1 MHTLSNITKCLHE
14 AFWQTWWSMERSG
27 EVSNSSSRGSG
38 TELTLGSGPT
48 IFTYTEG
55 SKDSNIQVDSI
66 RTKKKYPSIIAQ
78 AAARATLQGESRRYY
93 IRKLSIYRQ
102 CPRRPRI
109 WWSTSA
115 KGPRTKGK
123 TKIFHKKRLNKSE
136 FVEQNTFVREALLKC
151 LSQQLKQL
159 KEYND
164 NKRKRWLKPPLL

>member
-1 MHTLSNITKCLHE
+1 MLNVLYFSLSVRCNLHFKRFFFFRGFIFKCSQKAFLHTKDKIRIASMHTLSNITKCLHE

-93 IRKLSIYRQ
+93 IRKLSVYRQ
-102 CPRRPRI
+102 CPRRPRP

-115 KGPRTKGK
+115 AGPRTKGK
-123 TKIFHKKRLNKSE
+123 TKIFHK
-136 FVEQNTFVREALLKC
+136 
-151 LSQQLKQL
+151 
-159 KEYND
+159 
-164 NKRKRWLKPPLL
+164 